1 MIDFEFVLWY
11 INKHYF
17 FTGLKFKTKY
27 SNEDTFSYG
36 EFFNRITTSLAIDTL
51 DNKEILND
59 SINKWYR
66 RLQIEAKTDILDFI
80 KYKYKVRLGFRNWE
94 MVTMSGKII
103 TIDNIIRDLKGKYDK
118 DFVEPIIEQWF
129 ENQVIIEGEKIM
141 LKFN

>member
-11 INKHYF
+11 INKHYL

-27 SNEDTFSYG
+27 TNEEPFSYG
-36 EFFNRITTSLAIDTL
+36 EFFSRITSSLALDTL
-51 DNKEILND
+51 DNKKLLGE

-66 RLQIEAKTDILDFI
+66 SLQIEAKNDVLDFV
-80 KYKYKVRLGFRNWE
+80 KYKYKIRLGFRNWE
-94 MVTMSGKII
+94 IATMSGKTI

-118 DFVEPIIEQWF
+118 DFIEPIIEQWF

>member
-1 MIDFEFVLWY
+1 MIDFKFVLWY
-11 INKHYF
+11 INKHYL
-17 FTGLKFKTKY
+17 FTGFKFKTKY
-27 SNEDTFSYG
+27 TNEEPFSYG

-66 RLQIEAKTDILDFI
+66 RLQIESKTDILDFV

-103 TIDNIIRDLKGKYDK
+103 TIDNIIRDLKDKYDK
-118 DFVEPIIEQWF
+118 DFIEPIIEQWF